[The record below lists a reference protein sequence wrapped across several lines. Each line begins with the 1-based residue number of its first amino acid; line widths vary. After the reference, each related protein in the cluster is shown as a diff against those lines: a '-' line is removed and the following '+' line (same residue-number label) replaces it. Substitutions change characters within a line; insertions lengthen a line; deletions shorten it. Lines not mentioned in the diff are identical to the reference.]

1 LFIHF
6 QHQGEV
12 VSPNVFLTRE
22 AGAGKASLTKEPES
36 WSEPEG
42 FSEVPLVYKHDF
54 KYEMSFFYTESPN
67 FIFRGGHYMTNA
79 TKYLFSVAVVL

>member
-1 LFIHF
+1 M
-6 QHQGEV
+6 
-12 VSPNVFLTRE
+12 
-22 AGAGKASLTKEPES
+22 K
-36 WSEPEG
+36 EPEG